1 LDAATLTV
9 QATIP
14 TACHRIWGRTNLAA
28 VGDDVWYVD
37 PTTADGA
44 GAGASLRRI
53 DAATNMVTGSAV
65 PLPFADGTLRASASA
80 LFFGDVAKGQFRLRP
95 DETKLVPIG
104 PAGAAAT
111 SRGYPGGDG
120 LWAIADGQFARWTS
134 ANGPE
139 GTLDLNDADGGLP
152 VAADATSVYIERS
165 AAGAGNELW
174 RRYLDGRVPTR
185 IMVAPRVVVTGFGPT
200 TLSYFDGETVPTL
213 LVGETS
219 VAKLWIAI
227 SREDPAESLLLVQGA
242 RLPLP

>member
-1 LDAATLTV
+1 LDAANLTV

-28 VGDDVWYVD
+28 VGDDVWFVD
-37 PTTADGA
+37 PTAADGA

-53 DAATNMVTGSAV
+53 DAATNAVAGPAV

-95 DETKLVPIG
+95 NEANLVPIG

-111 SRGYPGGDG
+111 SRGYPAGDG
-120 LWAIADGQFARWTS
+120 LWAIADGQFALWTS
-134 ANGPE
+134 ANGPD
-139 GTLDLNDADGGLP
+139 GTLDLNDADGGIP
-152 VAADATSVYIERS
+152 VAADVTSVYIERS

-174 RRYLDGRVPTR
+174 RHYLDGRVPAR
-185 IMVAPRVVVTGFGPT
+185 IAVAPREVVTGFGPT
-200 TLSYFDGETVPTL
+200 TLSYFDGEIVPTL

-242 RLPLP
+242 RIPAP

>member
-1 LDAATLTV
+1 
-9 QATIP
+9 
-14 TACHRIWGRTNLAA
+14 
-28 VGDDVWYVD
+28 
-37 PTTADGA
+37 
-44 GAGASLRRI
+44 
-53 DAATNMVTGSAV
+53 VTGSAV

-104 PAGAAAT
+104 PTGAAAA

-185 IMVAPRVVVTGFGPT
+185 IMVAPREVVTGFGPT

-213 LVGETS
+213 LVGEAS
-219 VAKLWIAI
+219 LVKLWIAI

-242 RLPLP
+242 RLPPP